1 VSLVL
6 GLRLGEDVYVED
18 RAFVLTAIHSAG
30 QAAIQDVQT
39 GRTFDIRVDRGTE
52 VLPDVSIA
60 MGDRSTTVM
69 ARISIDA
76 PRHRKVLTGAK
87 RRELHRNKEA
97 VRPPPPTGRGARA
110 ISVPDDIMA
119 KAKELGIFGRHAEP
133 RLKEMVKLSTPITL
147 PGYNRRYQQFVFFV
161 EGDAL
166 IAVDELGAEDRAYYD
181 CRQYEERRE
190 DDDYTAGEPVV
201 E

>member
-1 VSLVL
+1 
-6 GLRLGEDVYVED
+6 VYVED
-18 RAFVLTAIHSAG
+18 RAFVLTAIHSVSH
-30 QAAIQDVQT
+30 AAIQDVQT
-39 GRTFDIRVDRGTE
+39 GRTFEIRVDRRTE
-52 VLPDVSIA
+52 VLPDVSMA

-87 RRELHRNKEA
+87 RRELHRNKET
-97 VRPPPPTGRGARA
+97 VRPPPLTGRGTRA
-110 ISVPDDIMA
+110 ISVPDNIMA
-119 KAKELGIFGRHAEP
+119 NAKELGIFGKHAEA
-133 RLKEMVKLSTPITL
+133 RLKEMVKLSTAITM

-166 IAVDELGAEDRAYYD
+166 IAVDELGAEGRAFYD

-190 DDDYTAGEPVV
+190 DVDYTAGVAVV